1 MGERKKGK
9 KGKFTLP
16 RLSFWG
22 KKQEIVD
29 KLRKG
34 IRFLGYLLAGIL
46 ALSLLLLAWVNIPLK
61 EPQGTFAL
69 GTTFSQ
75 RYAQDIGLDWRKVYI
90 ALLDDL
96 QMRDIRIP
104 VYWDFVEPKEGEYDF
119 ADLDWQLA
127 EAQKRG
133 ARITLVV
140 GQKVPRWPEC
150 YIPSWAEGQGD
161 WRIQRQLEM
170 IRKVVE
176 RYREWEAVARWQVE
190 NEPFLA
196 FGICP
201 PLEGDLL
208 DKEISLVRSLDPSR
222 PIVVTD
228 SGELSLW
235 VGAAKRADVFGTTM
249 YREVYSAKLG
259 HWNYPIG
266 PNFFRLKRVL
276 VSAFTG
282 QKNFMVAELQGEPW
296 VKGWTVHA
304 PLETQLES
312 MNAAKLLENIAFAKK
327 TGMTEIHIWGVE
339 WWYWLMETQ
348 GDASV
353 WNAARSAVAGE

>member
-1 MGERKKGK
+1 MVPRKKKTK
-9 KGKFTLP
+9 K
-16 RLSFWG
+16 
-22 KKQEIVD
+22 KKHSLDFSWKKTFFKKENGR
-29 KLRKG
+29 KLG
-34 IRFLGYLLAGIL
+34 LLAGRFFLVVLVL
-46 ALSLLLLAWVNIPLK
+46 AVLLLVWINLPIR
-61 EPQGTFAL
+61 EPQGKFAI
-69 GTTFSQ
+69 GTTFSY
-75 RYAQDIGLDWRKVYI
+75 RYAQDIGLDWREVYV

-96 QMRDIRIP
+96 KIKDIRIP
-104 VYWDFVEPKEGEYDF
+104 VYWDFIEPEEGQYDF
-119 ADLDWQLA
+119 ADIDWQLS

-150 YIPSWAEGQGD
+150 YIPSWAQGQQE
-161 WRIQRQLEM
+161 RRVQKQLDM
-170 IRKVVE
+170 IRVVVE
-176 RYREWEAVARWQVE
+176 RYRGNEVVVRWQVE

-201 PLEGDLL
+201 PLEEELL
-208 DKEISLVRSLDPSR
+208 DKEIALVRNLDPNR

-235 VGAAKRADVFGTTM
+235 VGAARRADIFGTTM

-266 PNFFRLKRVL
+266 PNFFKLKRYL
-276 VSAFTG
+276 VSLFTG
-282 QKNFMVAELQGEPW
+282 QENFIVAELQGEPW

-304 PLETQLES
+304 PLPVQLES
-312 MNAAKLLENIAFAKK
+312 MNAEKLLDNVSFAKK

-339 WWYWLMETQ
+339 WWYWLLKTQ

-353 WNAARSAVAGE
+353 WNAARSAVDGG